1 MSAPAATT
9 TTIDVPTTTVTVH
22 LAEKTTRKALNRLK
36 KLEPTLLY
44 KKIETTEDRAALL
57 TTKLVRARKELQDLE
72 TAKYHLENPTP
83 TSTADATEGPK
94 RKRSKP
100 VAATTEPKK
109 KAKKTTAVV
118 EVKSEAEDDKDSK

>member
-44 KKIETTEDRAALL
+44 KKIETTEERAALL

-72 TAKYHLENPTP
+72 TAKFHMENPASS
-83 TSTADATEGPK
+83 STTAATDEGTNK

-100 VAATTEPKK
+100 AAGGETKK
-109 KAKKTTAVV
+109 KTKKSAAVV
-118 EVKSEAEDDKDSK
+118 EIKSEDEKEA